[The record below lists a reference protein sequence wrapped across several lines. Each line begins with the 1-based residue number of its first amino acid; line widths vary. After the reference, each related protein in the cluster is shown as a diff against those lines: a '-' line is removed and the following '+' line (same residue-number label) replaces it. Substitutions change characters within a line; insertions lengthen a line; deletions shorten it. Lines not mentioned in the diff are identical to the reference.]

1 MEMAEKVLVAMSGG
15 IDSAFA
21 CLLLQEAGY
30 LLECVFL
37 HLCDHSRCCTP
48 EGEGRARRWA
58 DQWGVPFYRLEA
70 HERFLRLVIEETID
84 AYRKG
89 YTPNPCTLC
98 NQSIKFGFLLDYA
111 RQKRFRYLATG
122 HYARV
127 TTDSCG
133 IRHLLA
139 AMDRR
144 KDQSYML
151 YRLPQDALSNV
162 LFPLGDWQKPE
173 VIRRM
178 QSVSPL
184 WQEVPESQDLCFLPR
199 GMTMARF
206 LLEAGLSNDPGPI
219 VDQAGRFLGQHRGLL
234 HYTLGQR
241 KRIGL
246 PGGPFFVLEM
256 LPQQNTLVIGRRA
269 EATRAWLVAEDV
281 SWIAPHCPPQTFSCQ
296 AKIRYQQPQVPV
308 QVRLLENHRIHVGFI
323 SPQFAVTPG
332 QDLVL
337 YQEQEVL
344 GGGVIASMGP
354 LDQPDR

>member
-1 MEMAEKVLVAMSGG
+1 MAEKALVAVSGG

-37 HLCDHSRCCTP
+37 HLCDQSRCCTP

-58 DQWGVPFYRLEA
+58 DQWGIPFHSLEA
-70 HERFLRLVIEETID
+70 HQRFLRLVIEQTID

-98 NQSIKFGFLLDYA
+98 NQWIKFGFLLDYA
-111 RQKRFRYLATG
+111 RQKGFRYLATG
-122 HYARV
+122 HYARIA
-127 TTDSCG
+127 TDSYG
-133 IRHLLA
+133 IHHLLA
-139 AMDRR
+139 AMDHS

-151 YRLPQDALSNV
+151 YRLPQEALGNV
-162 LFPLGDWQKPE
+162 LFPLGDWQKQE
-173 VIRRM
+173 VILRM
-178 QSVSPL
+178 QSVSL
-184 WQEVPESQDLCFLPR
+184 SWQEVPESQDLCFLPS

-206 LLEAGLSNDPGPI
+206 LAEAGLSNDPGPI

-256 LPQQNTLVIGRRA
+256 LPKQNTLVIGRRA
-269 EATRAWLVAEDV
+269 EATRNWLVAEDV
-281 SWIAPHCPPQTFSCQ
+281 SWIAPHFPPQTFSCQ

-308 QVRLLENHRIHVGFI
+308 QVRLLEKNRIHVCFF

-337 YQEQEVL
+337 YQEQEVV
-344 GGGVIASMGP
+344 GGGVIASLGP
-354 LDQPDR
+354 LDEPDQ